1 MNSRL
6 LLSAL
11 LLGSHVLLGGAV
23 SMSGGREEPPLSP
36 DGELV
41 MDDPDTAAYC
51 LERAVELAA
60 NLDKAPDSAGYFRWT
75 LSTPLVSQNDIWGVV
90 CRMDFK
96 MEAQDVSPR
105 VNRLVLYVRGERMN
119 FTIAIGQ
126 NIAPLPTE
134 EASVSAE

>member
-1 MNSRL
+1 MKSRL

-11 LLGSHVLLGGAV
+11 LLGSHVLLCGAV
-23 SMSGGREEPPLSP
+23 AMGGGREEPPLSP
-36 DGELV
+36 DGELI

-75 LSTPLVSQNDIWGVV
+75 LGTPLVSQNDTWGVL

-96 MEAQDVSPR
+96 MEAQDVSQR
-105 VNRLVLYVRGERMN
+105 VNRLVLYVRGDRMN

-126 NIAPLPTE
+126 NIAPLPAE
-134 EASVSAE
+134 EASISAE